1 MPSADAQANRLAIH
15 VDALLLFGDRGN
27 RLDGNGQNDGLTAGN
42 STQNAPAVIG
52 GGIAGMP
59 GVSSGKQGVVILAA
73 QGASRRESVAN
84 LHSLDCADAHE
95 RHGQYG
101 IQSVE
106 DRLTE
111 SGGHVEGLYPDY
123 ATHGISISPHGTDK
137 IIPGFHYL
145 VAWSAIRTPKRL
157 VPGFG
162 GTFRSGYATEFQ
174 RVGPDANAG
183 TRQQGAS
190 HRPAGHPCHGL
201 TPRGTPSAA
210 KITYSVFGVISHVRM
225 TGPPDRC
232 QRTVISG
239 ALVGVFNAEGNGSP
253 RRSSLK
259 NAGQQPNTVRFPTRR
274 ASLPRS
280 GAASIQIHLDHLLG
294 DGNPGRTTVD
304 NAPERR
310 AMRLSKRGQ
319 PEKPSKC
326 IAAHAYSFPPA
337 IRKPCPFP
345 KLGRQDKRT
354 FHPAS
359 THGGPDKVLYRHG
372 SATIETTVVQCKEK
386 RWSRSASQRREI
398 PGSKGTRMS
407 NTVLTIGL
415 AGLGTVGGGLV
426 RLLSENKEELRS
438 RTGCDIRLKSVAV
451 RDISRPRDLPEGV
464 RLTDNPMTLAEDPEI
479 DVVIE
484 LMGGIDLAKQLIARS
499 LENGKQIITANKALL
514 AEEGSSLFRLAA
526 EKKAALRYEA
536 SVAGGIPVVETLK
549 ESLTGNRISSL
560 EGILNGTGN
569 YILSEMTSKGRDFS
583 AALADAQEKGFAEA
597 DPTLDID
604 GYDTAHKLVLL
615 IRLAWGVDYPY
626 TEMPIRGIRNLDRM
640 DIEFAREFGYRIKLL
655 GRAKMRNGRLE
666 AGVFPTLVNHTYL
679 LARVG
684 GAFNAVRLEGNAVG
698 TLFLHGLGAGSLP
711 TASAVLG
718 DLVSIARGNNRF
730 NSGFYQQV
738 LPRADILPPDQAS
751 STYYMRFMVKDD
763 SGVLRDLAGALS
775 DQGVSI
781 AQAIQKGQSEGA
793 VPLVFMTHEASVH
806 AVDKAIEHMRKA
818 DFLLAPAIC
827 YRVMG

>member
-1 MPSADAQANRLAIH
+1 
-15 VDALLLFGDRGN
+15 
-27 RLDGNGQNDGLTAGN
+27 
-42 STQNAPAVIG
+42 
-52 GGIAGMP
+52 
-59 GVSSGKQGVVILAA
+59 
-73 QGASRRESVAN
+73 
-84 LHSLDCADAHE
+84 
-95 RHGQYG
+95 
-101 IQSVE
+101 
-106 DRLTE
+106 
-111 SGGHVEGLYPDY
+111 
-123 ATHGISISPHGTDK
+123 
-137 IIPGFHYL
+137 
-145 VAWSAIRTPKRL
+145 
-157 VPGFG
+157 
-162 GTFRSGYATEFQ
+162 
-174 RVGPDANAG
+174 
-183 TRQQGAS
+183 
-190 HRPAGHPCHGL
+190 
-201 TPRGTPSAA
+201 
-210 KITYSVFGVISHVRM
+210 
-225 TGPPDRC
+225 
-232 QRTVISG
+232 
-239 ALVGVFNAEGNGSP
+239 
-253 RRSSLK
+253 
-259 NAGQQPNTVRFPTRR
+259 
-274 ASLPRS
+274 
-280 GAASIQIHLDHLLG
+280 
-294 DGNPGRTTVD
+294 
-304 NAPERR
+304 
-310 AMRLSKRGQ
+310 
-319 PEKPSKC
+319 
-326 IAAHAYSFPPA
+326 
-337 IRKPCPFP
+337 
-345 KLGRQDKRT
+345 
-354 FHPAS
+354 
-359 THGGPDKVLYRHG
+359 
-372 SATIETTVVQCKEK
+372 
-386 RWSRSASQRREI
+386 
-398 PGSKGTRMS
+398 MS

-763 SGVLRDLAGALS
+763 SASSGISPARFPIRASASLRPSRRDRAKEPFPLS
-775 DQGVSI
+775 S
-781 AQAIQKGQSEGA
+781 
-793 VPLVFMTHEASVH
+793 
-806 AVDKAIEHMRKA
+806 
-818 DFLLAPAIC
+818 
-827 YRVMG
+827 